1 MDAAPSTYRDA
12 ANGDSTGE
20 APPRAGALSAIEA
33 APTQP
38 DTAPAAKAAPIQIAL
53 VLLGVVAFLYFAR
66 PVVLPIF
73 LACVAGMALKPL
85 IRWLSYGHIPPAISA
100 AVVLCLLAAAIGIGF
115 FQLGRPA
122 MTWMNDAPAHMAELR
137 QRVQRM
143 FPRVARFSQAADAV
157 NNLGA
162 AEEEQKKVTTVEL
175 KTSRVPSTFINW
187 TGTFLAGVGET
198 LVLLY
203 LLLASGDLFLQ
214 KLVHVMPTFREKKS
228 AVEISHE
235 IQQNISNYLFSVSL
249 INIGLGVVVSGG
261 LYWLGVPNAVMW
273 GMLVAILNFV
283 PYFGPVAGIILL
295 AAVGLLTFDTLWKG
309 LLPPAWYL
317 LLHLLEANFITPV
330 LLGRRFTLNPVV
342 IFVSLIFWTWLWGV
356 PGALLSVPILVSI
369 KVICDRVPS
378 MSRVSELL
386 TSESNSIFDN
396 LNHTQALLPYAA
408 AVGSVAA
415 TCVIER
421 APHPHSGYRAAV
433 TRVEPQDLAKFEGE
447 GGREARELGRPHP
460 EEPGAQ

>member
-1 MDAAPSTYRDA
+1 MEFEPGDA
-12 ANGDSTGE
+12 NIGMNQLIE
-20 APPRAGALSAIEA
+20 LS
-33 APTQP
+33 
-38 DTAPAAKAAPIQIAL
+38 TAPEPLDSSAGTLEVPVKAAPGSEPSPAPASAAAATKTTPMQM
-53 VLLGVVAFLYFAR
+53 VLIVLGTIAFLYFAR
-66 PVVLPIF
+66 PVVLPVF
-73 LACVAGMALKPL
+73 LAGVAGMALKPL

-100 AVVLCLLAAAIGIGF
+100 AVVLCLLAAAVGIGF

-122 MTWMNDAPAHMAELR
+122 LTWMNDAPAHMAQLR
-137 QRVQRM
+137 QRVQKM
-143 FPRVARFSQAADAV
+143 FPRMARFNQAADAV

-162 AEEEQKKVTTVEL
+162 AKEEQKKVTTVEL

-203 LLLASGDLFLQ
+203 LMLASGDLFLQ

-249 INIGLGVVVSGG
+249 INIGLGALVSGG
-261 LYWLGVPNAVMW
+261 LYLMGVPNAAMW
-273 GMLVAILNFV
+273 GVLVAFFNFV

-295 AAVGLLTFDTLWKG
+295 AAVGLLTFDTLWQG

-317 LLHLLEANFITPV
+317 LLHLLEANLITPV

-369 KVICDRVPS
+369 KVVCDRVPTLS
-378 MSRVSELL
+378 SVSELL
-386 TSESNSIFDN
+386 TS
-396 LNHTQALLPYAA
+396 
-408 AVGSVAA
+408 
-415 TCVIER
+415 
-421 APHPHSGYRAAV
+421 
-433 TRVEPQDLAKFEGE
+433 
-447 GGREARELGRPHP
+447 
-460 EEPGAQ
+460 